1 MNNIFSY
8 LDELFPN
15 PKCELTFNND
25 FEFLIAVV
33 LSAQTTDKKVN
44 MITSILFNKYDIN
57 GLIEAKTSDLEDI
70 LKPLGMAK
78 KKAIFIKNIAR
89 DIKYKYNGKVPDII
103 EKLTSL
109 DGVGRKTANVVLSTL
124 YNKPYF
130 AVDTHVSRVTKRLG
144 LVPNSYDTLQ
154 IEKEMYKKVPK
165 SRVTRTHHQFVL
177 FGRYY
182 CKSKNPMCDTCKLK
196 DICKNKELPK

>member
-1 MNNIFSY
+1 M
-8 LDELFPN
+8 DELFPN
-15 PKCELTFNND
+15 PKCELEFNND

-44 MITSILFNKYDIN
+44 KVTSILFSKYDIN
-57 GLIEAKTSDLEDI
+57 GLISAKTSDLEDI

-78 KKAIFIKNIAR
+78 KKTVFIKNIAR
-89 DIKYKYNGKVPDII
+89 DIKYKYDGKIPNDIN
-103 EKLTSL
+103 ELTKL

-130 AVDTHVSRVTKRLG
+130 AVDTHVTRVTKRLG
-144 LVPNSYDTLQ
+144 LVPNDYDTLK
-154 IEKEMYKKVPK
+154 IEEEMYKKVPK
-165 SRVTRTHHQFVL
+165 ERISRTHHQFVL

-196 DICKNKELPK
+196 NICKKELQP